1 MVNGGHINHSEDI
14 LNSFTEALES
24 ANLSYDSQSG
34 KLTGDGVQ
42 TSPTETQLTQLR
54 LLLLKLRR
62 KIVVELLRQG
72 ASISAVRA
80 CVESYSSQETADK
93 ASLSDRYDPENNK
106 AGSANKDN
114 SVSDD
119 IAGEEGRD
127 ATVIK
132 IGGDGDKIHIKL
144 EKRSINPDDKSKKR
158 KHILVSGD
166 EDDVDDDHN
175 GSGSRKDDATN
186 TPISIKFEDNDN
198 DDDDNDFKIDLT
210 SAIDSDSNKIELID
224 DPDDEGLRPRKKIR
238 VKLEDD
244 EEESIKL
251 IISKDR
257 GTGKEDD
264 VFIPSVYRSDN
275 PDANEILNMDELVKT
290 SMKELQLYDDEENHK
305 TARDEVEYK
314 KRKFAVSEFPES
326 DLKDMLPGEIPMLDF
341 SGPKPTQQVAW
352 NSFTAYIE
360 PFYRN
365 FTEDDVKWLRQK
377 CVASSFLSKYLLAN
391 EAFVVTEN
399 SEDANAENKG
409 ILAGNGIKEAR
420 PLDNT
425 YNPYYIPPL
434 GPKYSD
440 VWMLENEGKPVKMGR
455 LTQSLASKM
464 KKLYAPK
471 GSPVNFDANKPE
483 ALVALC
489 EEQDKVSCG
498 PLTSRILSAIVSDD
512 EDDAFELDQSEHTD
526 GENGEDSH
534 NDASTFKRDDKI
546 SFEQLEK
553 RLNRELKYIG
563 VFMNVVQ
570 TLNNSS
576 WEQDWALGK
585 EDDEVSSELRIL
597 QNELTKVQ
605 KRNNFRKE
613 ILVPIVEEQIAWQEY
628 MTIVDDLDKQVEQHY
643 RRRLNV
649 TPKKTKKRGPH
660 SSHSGG
666 DSSSSGLM
674 KDDAAHLVSNASF
687 RGLLDK
693 RRRWIEKI
701 GSLFKSP
708 LEMRRMPKHTVFK
721 VAKEEEE
728 EEEKEEEEADGEK
741 EGNDVEVEVMVV
753 EEGEADSEK
762 EKALA
767 EGDEEE
773 EGAKQKETNDGEKS
787 GDRNEND
794 VDNGEKKND
803 DEPENVEK
811 DSMKEKDTTAVATEK
826 TIEKK
831 ADAKEV
837 KAEANV
843 ESATATATTA
853 TSTAGDDEEEDDE
866 ENEEE
871 EEDDENDEEED
882 EEEEDD
888 EEEDEEEE
896 EVEDDDEEMAAIEE
910 EPEEDEEDD
919 DEQDDDDDDDDEENE
934 EDDDEEEEEDDDD
947 D

>member
-1 MVNGGHINHSEDI
+1 M
-14 LNSFTEALES
+14 NSFTEALES
-24 ANLSYDSQSG
+24 ANLSYDSQSSN
-34 KLTGDGVQ
+34 LTGDGVQ
-42 TSPTETQLTQLR
+42 TPPTETQLTQLR

-62 KIVVELLRQG
+62 KIVVEMLRQG

-80 CVESYSSQETADK
+80 CVENYSSQETAEK
-93 ASLSDRYDPENNK
+93 ASLNDHHDSENSR
-106 AGSANKDN
+106 AGTINKDN
-114 SVSDD
+114 TGDD
-119 IAGEEGRD
+119 DSAVEEGRE

-144 EKRSINPDDKSKKR
+144 EKRSVNPDDQSKKR

-166 EDDVDDDHN
+166 EDDADDDKN
-175 GSGSRKDDATN
+175 GNVSRKDDANN
-186 TPISIKFEDNDN
+186 TPISIKFEGNAN
-198 DDDDNDFKIDLT
+198 GDDDNDFKIDLT
-210 SAIDSDSNKIELID
+210 SAIDSDSNKVELID
-224 DPDDEGLRPRKKIR
+224 DPDDQGLRPRKKIR

-244 EEESIKL
+244 EEEESIKL

-257 GTGKEDD
+257 STGNEED

-275 PDANEILNMDELVKT
+275 PHANEVLSMGELVKT
-290 SMKELQLYDDEENHK
+290 SMKELQLYDDEENQK
-305 TARDEVEYK
+305 TAKDETDYK
-314 KRKFAVSEFPES
+314 KRKFAVSEFPKS
-326 DLKDMLPGEIPMLDF
+326 DLKDMLPGEIPMIDF

-365 FTEDDVKWLRQK
+365 FTEEDVKWLRQK
-377 CVASSFLSKYLLAN
+377 CVASTFLSKYLLAN
-391 EAFVVTEN
+391 EGFVATEN

-409 ILAGNGIKEAR
+409 IISGNGNKEAR

-434 GPKYSD
+434 GPRYLD
-440 VWMLENEGKPVKMGR
+440 VWALENEGKPVKMGR

-471 GSPVNFDANKPE
+471 GSPGNFDANKPD

-512 EDDAFELDQSEHTD
+512 EDDVFELDENEVD
-526 GENGEDSH
+526 GENGEESH
-534 NDASTFKRDDKI
+534 NDASAFKRDDKI

-563 VFMNVVQ
+563 IFMNVVQ

-605 KRNNFRKE
+605 QRNNFRKE
-613 ILVPIVEEQIAWQEY
+613 ILVPMVEEQIAWQEY

-687 RGLLDK
+687 RGLLEK

-708 LEMRRMPKHTVFK
+708 LEMRRMPKQTVFK
-721 VAKEEEE
+721 VEQEEEE
-728 EEEKEEEEADGEK
+728 GDGEK
-741 EGNDVEVEVMVV
+741 EEGGAEAEVTTV
-753 EEGEADSEK
+753 EEGEAAIEGARDEQ
-762 EKALA
+762 A
-767 EGDEEE
+767 EGEEVVE
-773 EGAKQKETNDGEKS
+773 QKEANGREASEGEKIK
-787 GDRNEND
+787 DNEETNVNND
-794 VDNGEKKND
+794 ENND
-803 DEPENVEK
+803 DESEKVEK
-811 DSMKEKDTTAVATEK
+811 DTKLKEKDNTSDVTEKAVEKKTVAKDVKVEANAKSTTTTA
-826 TIEKK
+826 I
-831 ADAKEV
+831 
-837 KAEANV
+837 
-843 ESATATATTA
+843 TTA
-853 TSTAGDDEEEDDE
+853 GNEEEDEDE
-866 ENEEE
+866 ENEEDEEDENEEEE
-871 EEDDENDEEED
+871 EEDDEDED
-882 EEEEDD
+882 EEDD
-888 EEEDEEEE
+888 EDEDDEG
-896 EVEDDDEEMAAIEE
+896 EDDDEEMAAIEE
-910 EPEEDEEDD
+910 EPEEEEEEDD
-919 DEQDDDDDDDDEENE
+919 DEQDDDDDNDDEDENE
-934 EDDDEEEEEDDDD
+934 EDDDDD
-947 D
+947 